1 MTQANAKVLITG
13 GSGLVGSRLTE
24 ILLASG
30 YRVNHLST
38 RKNAASRPDGV
49 TVYHWNPAEGS
60 MDLKAL
66 EGVDHVINLA
76 GASISKRWT
85 AEYKKEILNSRI
97 DSLNTLFDGVKKSG
111 QNLKSLI
118 SSSAVGYYPSRV
130 GEEFIETDSP
140 GNDFLGSVSQLWE
153 RGADRFSP
161 LNVRV
166 AILRTGIVLSE
177 KGGALPVL
185 AKTVRWFVG
194 APVGSGKQVLPWI
207 HIDDLC
213 KMYQHALEAELEGKY
228 NAVGPSGASNK
239 EFTKELG
246 RVLKRPIWP
255 FNVPSFVLKLVLG
268 EQAQLVLI
276 SSPSSAKKIMD
287 SGFDFKF
294 KILNSALTDLLK

>member
-1 MTQANAKVLITG
+1 MTEAKVKVLITG

-30 YRVNHLST
+30 YEVTHLST
-38 RKNAASRPDGV
+38 RKNPASRPDGV
-49 TVYHWNPAEGS
+49 VVYPWNPAEGS
-60 MDLKAL
+60 MDHNAL
-66 EGVDHVINLA
+66 DGIDHIINLA

-85 AEYKKEILNSRI
+85 ADYKLEILNSRV
-97 DSLNTLFDGVKKSG
+97 DSLNTLFNAVEKSG
-111 QNLKSLI
+111 HKLKSLI

-130 GEEFIETDSP
+130 GEEFVETDSP
-140 GNDFLGSVSQLWE
+140 GNDFLGHVSQLWE
-153 RGADRFSP
+153 RGADRFGQ
-161 LNVRV
+161 LNIRV
-166 AILRTGIVLSE
+166 VILRTGIVLSE

-185 AKTVRWFVG
+185 AKTVEWFVG

-213 KMYQHALEAELEGKY
+213 KMYQHALEANLEGKF
-228 NAVGPSGASNK
+228 NAVGSAGASNK

-255 FNVPSFVLKLVLG
+255 FNVPSFVLKLFLG

-276 SSPSSAKKIMD
+276 SSPSSAQKILD
-287 SGFDFKF
+287 SGFEYKF
-294 KILNSALTDLLK
+294 KSLNSALTDLLK